1 AVGQWPVMQPLPCR
15 VQADGVVVAFADVQP
30 QEHAITAGHPPRPSF
45 VAGGRRS
52 SIDGRHPRY
61 DETYPKAAV
70 SLFSGPSM
78 PPGPATPPPPRIMD
92 STGGISHTEPGDHS
106 SLIRNHEKGN
116 GGRARR

>member
-45 VAGGRRS
+45 VSGGRRS

-70 SLFSGPSM
+70 SLFNGPSM
-78 PPGPATPPPPRIMD
+78 PAGLATPPPPDHALDWGHQSYRTWRPQLLD
-92 STGGISHTEPGDHS
+92 QEP
-106 SLIRNHEKGN
+106 RK
-116 GGRARR
+116 R